1 MEVNYNVK
9 LTISGNATQND
20 YDDIDKIAK
29 YIATLYNHECNL
41 IEASWTSEGKVYSYK
56 IESVEKYTWDE
67 VWLSNMNPVNFF
79 AGLNAEQCKRKS
91 EETKIDVSDSLIDKI
106 LSDEIKIVETIS

>member
-1 MEVNYNVK
+1 MEVNYKVR

-56 IESVEKYTWDE
+56 IESVEKYTGDE
-67 VWLSNMNPVNFF
+67 GWLSKMNPVNLF
-79 AGLNAEQCKRKS
+79 AGLNAEQCKCFLKD
-91 EETKIDVSDSLIDKI
+91 KDVIVDDSLIDKI
-106 LSDEIKIVETIS
+106 LSGEIKIVETIS